1 MIFTVQS
8 RNDSKMILRVFF
20 SCVYSQLKCL
30 LIKAANKEPY
40 LEELQ
45 FVTNFYGGDV
55 CKDQRK
61 LHLEVFTNSIP
72 SSESGKRQTFKSIV
86 QFLSD
91 LSHAQRLLMSQ
102 VCSVVSLVL
111 LMLATN
117 ATSERSFSTLRRIK
131 NYLRSTMTQ
140 RRLNNAMVLHI
151 YSHLT
156 ESLSLTDIGNEFIHG
171 SEHRLTYIGK
181 FTADD

>member
-1 MIFTVQS
+1 MKIWTKVEQVVNDVDVEYPSLPRKRKAPKRYDSRSCGSDPPASVQDYYRPIFFEVIDLICCSIQTRFDQPG
-8 RNDSKMILRVFF
+8 FQ
-20 SCVYSQLKCL
+20 VYSQLECL

-55 CKDQRK
+55 CKDQLK

-102 VCSVVSLVL
+102 VCTVTPPLKDL
-111 LMLATN
+111 LAH
-117 ATSERSFSTLRRIK
+117 F
-131 NYLRSTMTQ
+131 
-140 RRLNNAMVLHI
+140 V
-151 YSHLT
+151 
-156 ESLSLTDIGNEFIHG
+156 G
-171 SEHRLTYIGK
+171 SR
-181 FTADD
+181 TACQVQ